1 MSAGFSRDRAVRLA
15 AEEHHAAQID
25 ADRYPEL
32 ARAVAEAAGRA
43 RSGAGIEDVHD
54 AAADRVPMPRGP
66 VTDAQLAAIARA
78 VRAAQARDAAD
89 DTELPAGRH
98 HSTGT
103 GTAAMADHEAGW
115 AR

>member
-1 MSAGFSRDRAVRLA
+1 MSAGSTRDRTAQVA

-43 RSGAGIEDVHD
+43 RSAAGAEDAHD

-78 VRAAQARDAAD
+78 VRVAQAYDVD
-89 DTELPAGRH
+89 DEL
-98 HSTGT
+98 STGRDHGT
-103 GTAAMADHEAGW
+103 GMAAMADDEAGW

>member
-1 MSAGFSRDRAVRLA
+1 MSAGPTRDRGARLA

-32 ARAVAEAAGRA
+32 ARAVAEAAERA
-43 RSGAGIEDVHD
+43 RSGAGDGDAPD
-54 AAADRVPMPRGP
+54 AAAGRVPMPRGP

-89 DTELPAGRH
+89 DNEVPAGRD
-98 HSTGT
+98 HSTGV
-103 GTAAMADHEAGW
+103 GADAADHDAGW

>member
-1 MSAGFSRDRAVRLA
+1 MSAGSTRDRGARLA

-43 RSGAGIEDVHD
+43 RSGAGAGDASD
-54 AAADRVPMPRGP
+54 AAAGRVPMPRGP

-78 VRAAQARDAAD
+78 VRAAQARDAAED
-89 DTELPAGRH
+89 ELSAGRDR
-98 HSTGT
+98 STGT
-103 GTAAMADHEAGW
+103 GTAAMVDDEAGW
-115 AR
+115 VR